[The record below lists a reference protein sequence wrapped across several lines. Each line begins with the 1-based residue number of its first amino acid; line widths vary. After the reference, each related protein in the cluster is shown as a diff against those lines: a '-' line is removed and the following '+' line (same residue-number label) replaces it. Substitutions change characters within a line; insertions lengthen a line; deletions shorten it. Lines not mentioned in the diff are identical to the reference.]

1 MPFWRTEEVCI
12 VVRRRKIKARMKK
25 IESETK
31 MIKKIESETKM
42 MIECDI
48 CSLRFLLID

>member
-1 MPFWRTEEVCI
+1 MPFWRTEDVCI
-12 VVRRRKIKARMKK
+12 VVRRRKIKEKIESEIMMKK

-42 MIECDI
+42 IIEFDD
-48 CSLRFLLID
+48 RM